1 MNCDCRISYDEGE
14 DRILGP
20 HSNVQ
25 VVMVRENSGYQVV
38 ATVSDLG
45 GKNCSVWNDLK
56 VSYDKS
62 FFQNP
67 FDSIRKVWVFA
78 DVPYLYKLIRNHFL
92 DKGFIVGVKKI
103 SKEVIEKIL
112 MLDSNEAKICPRLSL
127 HHISVKGRERQR
139 VYLETQLFSNQTA
152 KAIRYLLPDEMDTA
166 DFFQLMNDSFD
177 ILNARNFKDDR
188 LLARGYRYDLKNQ
201 KIIIDKLK
209 SCIENLVISKTFKKT
224 KKVTLVKR
232 KEKIFFPFQK
242 GFLMTIA
249 SLYGLYEDLMPLDV
263 KFILTSRLNQDCL
276 ENFFSKIRGV
286 GHFYDHPL
294 PSEVRHR
301 IRLLL
306 LGKNV
311 DDIPFSSATNT
322 LPCEDKSLLTTE
334 LLEHMSPDLN
344 ECGNQSEIRRNNHK

>member
-1 MNCDCRISYDEGE
+1 MTAELLKKLI
-14 DRILGP
+14 ILI
-20 HSNVQ
+20 
-25 VVMVRENSGYQVV
+25 ENSGYQVV

-78 DVPYLYKLIRNHFL
+78 DVPHLYKLIRNHFP
-92 DKGFIVGVKKI
+92 DKGFIVSGKKI

-112 MLDSNEAKICPRLSL
+112 MLDSNETKICPKLSL

-139 VYLETQLFSNQTA
+139 VYLATQLFSNHTA

-177 ILNARNFKDDR
+177 ILNARNFKDDK
-188 LLARGYRYDLKNQ
+188 LLARGYGYDQKNQ

-209 SCIENLVISKTFKKT
+209 SFIKNLIK
-224 KKVTLVKR
+224 
-232 KEKIFFPFQK
+232 
-242 GFLMTIA
+242 
-249 SLYGLYEDLMPLDV
+249 
-263 KFILTSRLNQDCL
+263 SRLSGKLISQ
-276 ENFFSKIRGV
+276 IRGV

-294 PSEVRHR
+294 PSEVKHR

-306 LGKNV
+306 LGENV

-334 LLEHMSPDLN
+334 LLLHMSLDIN
-344 ECGNQSEIRRNNHK
+344 ECGNQSEIHEIITNEVSSSE